1 MSPEQIKLVQESWLR
16 AAASPERTA
25 GLFYGRLLGTDPTIA
40 HMFRDTRMNEQGLK
54 FMHMM
59 DTAVRHLERMRPDE
73 PAPQDTLST
82 LGQRH
87 AGIGVR
93 SEHYQALGDALVWAL
108 RRILGHDFTSAHEEA
123 WWAMY
128 TLVAGTMQS
137 GMAPGRPGAGHR
149 GPPQR

>member
-1 MSPEQIKLVQESWLR
+1 MTPEQIGLVQESWKR

-25 GLFYGRLLGTDPTIA
+25 GLFYGRLLNTDPTIA
-40 HMFRDTRMNEQGLK
+40 QLFRDTRMDEQGLK

-59 DTAVRHLERMRPDE
+59 DTAVQHLVHLPAGGA
-73 PAPQDTLST
+73 APQDLFSA

-87 AGIGVR
+87 TGIGVR

-108 RRILGHDFTSAHEEA
+108 KRILGRDFTPQHEEA

-128 TLVAGTMQS
+128 ALIAGVMQ
-137 GMAPGRPGAGHR
+137 GAGAPH
-149 GPPQR
+149 PPGGHPARH

>member
-1 MSPEQIKLVQESWLR
+1 MTPEQITLVQQSWQR

-40 HMFRDTRMNEQGLK
+40 HLFRNTEMNEQGMK
-54 FMHMM
+54 FVHMM
-59 DTAVRHLERMRPDE
+59 DTAVRHLGRLPSGGA
-73 PAPQDTLST
+73 APQDLFAA
-82 LGQRH
+82 LGERH

-108 RRILGHDFTSAHEEA
+108 KRILGREFSPQHEEA

-128 TLVAGTMQS
+128 TQVASVMLG
-137 GMAPGRPGAGHR
+137 GPAAPHAKTGRGA
-149 GPPQR
+149 